1 MRSVRLMKYLHKCS
15 STWTLVFETAWWPFL
30 WLPHIGGAAAYEF
43 AIFDQLFLETSW
55 AHLWRRDARQGY
67 QIWFFN
73 WFSLQFWA
81 FFERENAHSDHDF
94 TVFYCRSLPLSREI
108 ASWLQEST
116 TTRCHQAMEER
127 KFQRCACV
135 CFLSRFFL
143 VFWEASK
150 TRNQVFNQLIIIR
163 ISKKIE

>member
-1 MRSVRLMKYLHKCS
+1 MHS

-73 WFSLQFWA
+73 WFSPQFWA
-81 FFERENAHSDHDF
+81 FFEREIAHSDHDF
-94 TVFYCRSLPLSREI
+94 TVFYCRSLQETQRLGQNQKDSSSHRNQGYGSNCIWESIYYSRMN
-108 ASWLQEST
+108 WLQIQPDTIIMDLISFEST
-116 TTRCHQAMEER
+116 IL
-127 KFQRCACV
+127 K
-135 CFLSRFFL
+135 
-143 VFWEASK
+143 WNK
-150 TRNQVFNQLIIIR
+150 R
-163 ISKKIE
+163 ISVF